1 MVRGYAINFNGRN
14 SFDDM
19 GLTLTSIDIGI
30 PDKKKVMVSIPF
42 SNENYD
48 FSSVYGGQLY
58 EQRTITCKFELESAT
73 TNPRLSLMNLRTQVV
88 NWLFGPIGLTRFEY
102 DGLPNYYFLA
112 EVQQNASFETVWKNG
127 SLEVPFK
134 AYPFMIS
141 ERAEGSDIWDDFN
154 FELDAF
160 QDVAFEVNGSLD
172 ILLVNTGISLA
183 RPEITSTRN
192 MTLTMRNQQFS
203 IVPGSRTY
211 DFFTLE
217 KENEI
222 RIEGNGRIS
231 FKWFKELI

>member
-1 MVRGYAINFNGRN
+1 MVRGYAVNFNGRN

-19 GLTLTSIDIGI
+19 RLILSGIEIGI
-30 PDKKKVMVSIPF
+30 PDKKKVVVTIPF
-42 SNENYD
+42 SNESYD

-58 EQRTITCKFELESAT
+58 EQRTIKCKFEVQSSVKT
-73 TNPRLSLMNLRTQVV
+73 PRLSLMTLRTQVV
-88 NWLFGPIGLTRFEY
+88 NWLFGTTGLTRFEY
-102 DGLPNYYFLA
+102 EGLPGYYFLA
-112 EVQQNASFETVWKNG
+112 EVQQGANFETIWRNG
-127 SLEVPFK
+127 VLEIPFT

-141 ERAEGSDIWDDFN
+141 EKAEGIDIWDDFN

-160 QDVAFEVNGSLD
+160 QNVAFEVNGSLD

-183 RPEITSTRN
+183 RPEITSTSN

-203 IVPGSRTY
+203 IVPGSRVY

-217 KENEI
+217 KENKI
-222 RIEGNGRIS
+222 HVEGNGRIS

>member
-1 MVRGYAINFNGRN
+1 MVRGYAVNFNGRN

-19 GLTLTSIDIGI
+19 RLILSGIEIGI
-30 PDKKKVMVSIPF
+30 PDKKKVVVTIPF
-42 SNENYD
+42 SNESYD

-58 EQRTITCKFELESAT
+58 EQRTIKCKFEVQSSVKT
-73 TNPRLSLMNLRTQVV
+73 PRLSLMTLRTQVV
-88 NWLFGPIGLTRFEY
+88 NWLFGTTGLTRFEY
-102 DGLPNYYFLA
+102 EGLPGYYFLA
-112 EVQQNASFETVWKNG
+112 EVQQGANFETIWRNG
-127 SLEVPFK
+127 VLEIPFT

-141 ERAEGSDIWDDFN
+141 QKAEGSDIWDDFN

-160 QDVAFEVNGSLD
+160 QDVSFVVEGALD

-183 RPEITSTRN
+183 RPEITSTSS

-203 IVPGSRTY
+203 IVPGSRVY

-217 KENEI
+217 KENKI
-222 RIEGNGRIS
+222 HVEGSGRIS

>member
-1 MVRGYAINFNGRN
+1 MVRGYAVNFNGRN

-19 GLTLTSIDIGI
+19 RLILSGIEIGI
-30 PDKKKVMVSIPF
+30 PDKKKVVVTIPF
-42 SNENYD
+42 SNESYD

-58 EQRTITCKFELESAT
+58 EQRTIKCKFELHSSVT
-73 TNPRLSLMNLRTQVV
+73 TPKLSLMTLRTQVV
-88 NWLFGPIGLTRFEY
+88 NWLFGTTGLTRFEY
-102 DGLPNYYFLA
+102 EGLPGYYFLA
-112 EVQQNASFETVWKNG
+112 EVQQNATFETLWKNG
-127 SLEVPFK
+127 VLEIPFT

-141 ERAEGSDIWDDFN
+141 QKAEGSDIWDDFN

-160 QDVAFEVNGSLD
+160 QDISFVVEGALD

-183 RPEITSTRN
+183 RPEINSTSS

-203 IVPGSRTY
+203 IVPGSRVY

-217 KENEI
+217 KENKI
-222 RIEGNGRIS
+222 HVEGNGRIS